1 VCRETAKE
9 RGAGVMA
16 DPSGFGKQ
24 GGEKAK
30 EMGAGVMVGPFLLP
44 TPTMVLPRVS
54 VTFRKCIRR
63 FSQLS
68 GTVIIYVCTKN
79 YESCPYSLANFP
91 LVLGLLCPYSLP
103 CQRHHCLFFLSSLQ
117 ADPSGF
123 GKEGGRTGGHAGGE
137 SAKEKGA
144 GVMVSFIAI
153 TIRFLDARCVAI
165 FGCSQ
170 QR

>member
-54 VTFRKCIRR
+54 VTFRKMH
-63 FSQLS
+63 
-68 GTVIIYVCTKN
+68 TKVFAAVRHCYN
-79 YESCPYSLANFP
+79 
-91 LVLGLLCPYSLP
+91 LCLH
-103 CQRHHCLFFLSSLQ
+103 QEL
-117 ADPSGF
+117 
-123 GKEGGRTGGHAGGE
+123 
-137 SAKEKGA
+137 
-144 GVMVSFIAI
+144 
-153 TIRFLDARCVAI
+153 
-165 FGCSQ
+165 
-170 QR
+170 